1 MPFGIE
7 DGRLVVR
14 GGFADVHVHFRE
26 PGFEYKETIATG
38 AAAAVHGGFTD
49 VCTMPNLSPVPDS
62 LENLK
67 VELDA
72 IARYGDDVR
81 IHPFGALTVGERG
94 GEMAD
99 LEAMAPYVCG
109 FSDDGR
115 GVDDAGLMKEAMA
128 AAKALGRTISAH
140 CEVRGLIPPGAAVHD
155 GAYAAAHGL
164 DGIPSASEWRMVER
178 DLELVRDTGCRYHV
192 CHVSTKESLGIIRDA
207 KADGLPVS
215 CETAPHY
222 LLLCDE
228 DLRDDGRFK
237 MNPPLRSA
245 ADRDALVEGLA
256 DGSVDCVATDHA
268 PHSADEKSRGLA
280 WSAFGIVGLEC
291 AFPVLYTGL
300 VETGLVPLERLV
312 DAMSSRPRSIFGL
325 RSGDGDFTEI
335 ALDVTDRIDPSTVRS
350 KGRSTPFDGMVVHA
364 RVLRTV
370 HDDMDSR
377 FRI

>member
-1 MPFGIE
+1 MPFDLN
-7 DGRLVVR
+7 DGSLVVL

-26 PGFEYKETIATG
+26 PGFEYKETVATG
-38 AAAAVHGGFTD
+38 AAAAAAGGFTD
-49 VCTMPNLSPVPDS
+49 VCAMPNLSPVPDS
-62 LENLK
+62 LEHLK

-72 IARYGDDVR
+72 IARAGGGVR
-81 IHPFGALTVGERG
+81 VHPFGALTVGEMGR
-94 GEMAD
+94 EMAD

-115 GVDDAGLMKEAMA
+115 GVDDAGLMKEAMSA
-128 AAKALGRTISAH
+128 ARSLGKTISAH
-140 CEVRGLIPPGAAVHD
+140 CEVRGMIPPGAAVHD
-155 GAYAAAHGL
+155 GSYAARNGL

-192 CHVSTKESLGIIRDA
+192 CHVSTRESLGIIRDA

-222 LLLCDE
+222 LVLCED

-245 ADRDALVEGLA
+245 TDRDALVEGLA
-256 DGSVDCVATDHA
+256 DGAVDCVATDHA
-268 PHSADEKSRGLA
+268 PHSAEEKSRGLVG
-280 WSAFGIVGLEC
+280 SAFGVVGLEC
-291 AFPVLYTGL
+291 AFPVLYTRL

-325 RSGDGDFTEI
+325 TPGDGDFTEI
-335 ALDVTDRIDPSTVRS
+335 ALGVTDRIDPTTFHS
-350 KGRSTPFDGMVVHA
+350 KGRSTPFDGMEVHA
-364 RVLRTV
+364 RILRTAG
-370 HDDMDSR
+370 DGSR
-377 FRI
+377 E